1 MRYKIISLILII
13 PLILMVCIFSAS
25 KVASQQVDISVSDV
39 TLFHDKQ
46 EVINLAEGNNLQINA
61 QVMPINA
68 SNKGLIY
75 SYEQVGETSL
85 PNLEIDEFG
94 LITANG
100 YGSAKIVV
108 TTKDG
113 AYKKSFLLEV
123 TSTVATDIEVSLS
136 ESENIIVGDSF
147 SVIGKAVP
155 SDALDKNIKYYSSDN
170 SVVSVN
176 QLTGECKA
184 ISSGK
189 ATLKAVLE
197 NGLSGKIEKQIE
209 VIVYPTQSSN
219 PITFNGSKTLED
231 NVFSENFS
239 VVMEVNFAD
248 LYILGERLT
257 EDDIILSYNSN
268 LVENVEL
275 VQLENN
281 NGIYKYKLNIN
292 GLTGEE
298 FNLTASLNF
307 DNYRGYQS
315 VITLKKIVE
324 LSQISLNL
332 TNFKEYIKLNSTNS
346 FQVSILPQDFTGY
359 EVNTYFVENN
369 ITLLESG
376 GVYYYKGTAVGEN
389 TLNVEISYQ
398 GEVIKTFTNKVEVL
412 NPPTSLYFL
421 ASTESYGIEDLL
433 TIGSE
438 KIQDGEYCENQ
449 TELEFTTSIDRDFI
463 EFKSSDENIAKFIDG
478 KLVIVGE
485 GKVTITA
492 TELQSKLL
500 GLDLKA
506 TTEIRCVKG
515 VEVGSYND
523 LVKATEEGKQ
533 VVLVNNIMLG
543 EQLIEVS
550 NSGTTK
556 LLKTANECAKILKS
570 EVKQIETTAEWNYYK
585 NNPDY
590 KATTPPKINYII
602 KFTNNCYGNGYS
614 LNANNIT
621 NMVDGT
627 NSLYSFAVFRG
638 PLNLVAIPEVA
649 IKAQDNISFIAGD
662 NVMLNN
668 VELIGANLN
677 GLETADLNSLDYV
690 GTVLEVMGDNVKI
703 VNSRVKNGRNCVR
716 VYGKESGNYDKINVL
731 IESSVISNA
740 REFLV
745 KMGTNAKLYGEFS
758 QTDMNLAN
766 GISDTSIW
774 ENCAPKIEG
783 YRHLNDGSLS
793 EEEYNALVEEYKN
806 DGNFQDLIKTNLTI
820 KNSVLHTSGLFSIG
834 LESSFAGPCLDG
846 GTYNSWNFADY
857 GWIDIAGTS
866 YPTMLNLEGSVKIYD
881 WKKLSN
887 IDSSILIEGSL
898 FNFDIAEMIENCY
911 NDGQFT
917 DLITIVDGEKYAH
930 GGVVMYGGGKNYCL
944 INSNLEGVEDFN
956 NYSLNLDSLNT
967 SLTTMIKYASGKEN
981 FRALMYGKN
990 SEFNYYK
997 QVNDLQSGD
1006 AYKDLGKYI
1015 F

>member
-197 NGLSGKIEKQIE
+197 NGLNGKIEKQIE

-793 EEEYNALVEEYKN
+793 EEEYNALVEDYKN

-834 LESSFAGPCLDG
+834 IESSFAGPCLDG

-956 NYSLNLDSLNT
+956 NYSLNLGSLNT